1 MRNWIWFLIF
11 SQSLIAAQ
19 KTKIDLPWSALP
31 KSPVIPKD
39 NPMTP
44 EKIHLGRQLYMDPR
58 LSKDGTV
65 SCNSCHNVMA
75 SGGDNRAFSAG
86 IKGQL
91 GGRSAPT
98 VWNSAFH
105 TVQFWDGR
113 AASLEDQAKGP
124 LINPAEMG
132 MENHQVVIERVGKIP
147 GYVSQFKKVFGE
159 RGLTIENLAKA
170 IAAYERTLI
179 TPNSPFDRYVR
190 GDKKA
195 LSAQA
200 VRGMNTVMEVGCVSC
215 HTGKNFNAPD
225 DLAMGEGFYQKFPTF
240 TDNEYVKKYNFLED
254 KGRGAL
260 TKDEGDDYFFR
271 VPTWRNI
278 ALTAPYFSNGA
289 VKTLDEA
296 VRVMAKVQLNKD
308 LTTNQVADI
317 VEFLKSLTGERP
329 KQPMVELPPDPPGM
343 TTIDG

>member
-1 MRNWIWFLIF
+1 VRIWIFCLVI
-11 SQSLIAAQ
+11 SQSLIAA
-19 KTKIDLPWSALP
+19 KMELPWSALP
-31 KSPVIPKD
+31 KTPPVPKD

-44 EKIHLGRQLYMDPR
+44 EKVYLGRQLYMDPR

-75 SGGDNRAFSAG
+75 SGGDNRPFSAG

-113 AASLEDQAKGP
+113 AASLEEQAKGP
-124 LINPAEMG
+124 LINPGEMG
-132 MENHQVVIERVGKIP
+132 MDNHQAVVDRISKIT
-147 GYVSQFKKVFGE
+147 GYVSQFKKVFGQN
-159 RGLTIENLAKA
+159 GLTIDNVAKA

-195 LSAQA
+195 MSAQA
-200 VRGMNTVMEVGCVSC
+200 IRGMNTVIEVGCVSC

-225 DLAMGEGFYQKFPTF
+225 DLAMGEGYYQKFPTF
-240 TDNEYVKKYNFLED
+240 TENEYVTKYKFLED

-260 TKDEGDDYFFR
+260 TKNEDDNYFFR
-271 VPTWRNI
+271 VPTWRNV
-278 ALTAPYFSNGA
+278 AMTAPYFSNGA

-296 VRVMAKVQLNKD
+296 VRVMAKVQLNKE

-317 VEFLKSLTGERP
+317 VEFLKALTGEHP
-329 KQPMVELPPDPPGM
+329 KQPMPELPPDPPGM
-343 TTIDG
+343 TTID

>member
-11 SQSLIAAQ
+11 SQGLIAAQ
-19 KTKIDLPWSALP
+19 KTKLDLPWSALP
-31 KSPVIPKD
+31 KTPVIPKD

-44 EKIHLGRQLYMDPR
+44 EKIYLGRQLYMDPR

-113 AASLEDQAKGP
+113 AASLEEQAKGP
-124 LINPAEMG
+124 LTNPMEMG
-132 MENHQVVIERVGKIP
+132 MDNHEVVMERVGKIP

-159 RGLTIENLAKA
+159 RGMTIDNLAKA

-179 TPNSPFDRYVR
+179 TPNSAFDRYVR
-190 GDKKA
+190 GDKNA
-195 LSAQA
+195 MSAQA

-240 TDNEYVKKYNFLED
+240 TDNEYVKKYKFLDD
-254 KGRGAL
+254 KGRGGV
-260 TKDEGDDYFFR
+260 TKDEGDNYFFR
-271 VPTWRNI
+271 VPTWRNV
-278 ALTAPYFSNGA
+278 ALTAPYFSNGS

-296 VRVMAKVQLNKD
+296 VRVMAKVQLNKE
-308 LTTNQVADI
+308 LTPNQVADI
-317 VEFLKSLTGERP
+317 VEFLKALTGERP
-329 KQPMVELPPDPPGM
+329 KQTMPELPPDPPGM

>member
-1 MRNWIWFLIF
+1 MVSSSKNSTDSKR
-11 SQSLIAAQ
+11 QS
-19 KTKIDLPWSALP
+19 D
-31 KSPVIPKD
+31 D
-39 NPMTP
+39 P
-44 EKIHLGRQLYMDPR
+44 EKVSLGRQLYIDPR

-86 IKGQL
+86 VGGKL

-124 LINPAEMG
+124 LTNPIEMA
-132 MENHQVVIERVGKIP
+132 MDSHEAVVDRISKIP
-147 GYVSQFKKVFGE
+147 GYVSQFKKVFGDK
-159 RGLTIENLAKA
+159 GVTIDGVAKA

-179 TPNSPFDRYVR
+179 TPNSPFDRYVK
-190 GDKKA
+190 GNKKA
-195 LSAQA
+195 MSPQA
-200 VRGMNTVMEVGCVSC
+200 VRGMNTVIEVGCVSC

-240 TDNEYVKKYNFLED
+240 TDNEYVTKYKFLDD

-260 TKDEGDDYFFR
+260 TKNEDDNYFFR
-271 VPTWRNI
+271 VPTWRNV

-296 VRVMAKVQLNKD
+296 VRVMAKVQLNKE
-308 LTTNQVADI
+308 LSANQVADI
-317 VEFLKSLTGERP
+317 VEFLKALTGERP
-329 KQPMVELPPDPPGM
+329 KQPMPELPPDPEGM

>member
-1 MRNWIWFLIF
+1 MNKWLWFLIF
-11 SQSLIAAQ
+11 SQSLMAGQ
-19 KTKIDLPWSALP
+19 KAKMELPWSALP
-31 KSPVIPKD
+31 KAPPIPKD

-44 EKIHLGRQLYMDPR
+44 EKIYLGKQLYFDPR
-58 LSKDGTV
+58 LSKDGSI

-75 SGGDNRAFSAG
+75 SGGDNRAFSVG

-113 AASLEDQAKGP
+113 AASLEEQAKGP

-132 MENHQVVIERVGKIP
+132 MDNHQLVADRLGKIP
-147 GYVSQFKKVFGE
+147 GYVSQFKKVFGDK
-159 RGLTIENLAKA
+159 GLNIDNVAKA

-195 LSAQA
+195 MSAQA
-200 VRGMNTVMEVGCVSC
+200 VKGMNTVIEVGCVSC

-225 DLAMGEGFYQKFPTF
+225 DTPMGEGYYQKFPTF
-240 TDNEYVKKYNFLED
+240 EDNEYVTKYKFLD
-254 KGRGAL
+254 DLGRGAV
-260 TKDEGDDYFFR
+260 TKNEEDNHFYR
-271 VPTWRNI
+271 VPTWRNV

-296 VRVMAKVQLNKD
+296 VRVMAKVQLHKD
-308 LTTNQVADI
+308 LNETQVADI
-317 VEFLKSLTGERP
+317 VEFLKALTGEIP
-329 KQPMVELPPDPPGM
+329 KQQMPLLAPDPAGM
-343 TTIDG
+343 TVLAD

>member
-1 MRNWIWFLIF
+1 MRHWIWFLIF
-11 SQSLIAAQ
+11 SQSLMAGQ
-19 KTKIDLPWSALP
+19 KTKMELPWSPLP
-31 KSPVIPKD
+31 KTPPIPKD

-44 EKIHLGRQLYMDPR
+44 EKVYLGRQLYLDPR

-113 AASLEDQAKGP
+113 AASLEEQAKGP
-124 LINPAEMG
+124 LINPGEMG
-132 MENHQVVIERVGKIP
+132 MDNHQVVVDRISKIP
-147 GYVSQFKKVFGE
+147 GYVSQFQKVFGQN
-159 RGLTIENLAKA
+159 GLTIDNLAKA

-179 TPNSPFDRYVR
+179 TPNSPFDRYAR

-195 LSAQA
+195 MSAQA
-200 VRGMNTVMEVGCVSC
+200 IRGMNTVMEVGCVSC
-215 HTGKNFNAPD
+215 HIGRNFNAPD

-240 TDNEYVKKYNFLED
+240 AENEYVTKYKFLED

-260 TKDEGDDYFFR
+260 TKNEDDNYFFR
-271 VPTWRNI
+271 VPTWRNV
-278 ALTAPYFSNGA
+278 AMTAPYFSNGA

-296 VRVMAKVQLNKD
+296 VRVMAKVQLNKE
-308 LTTNQVADI
+308 LTANQVADI
-317 VEFLKSLTGERP
+317 VEFLKALTGEHP
-329 KQPMVELPPDPPGM
+329 KQPMPELPPDPPGM
-343 TTIDG
+343 TTID

>member
-1 MRNWIWFLIF
+1 MRKWIWFLIF

-19 KTKIDLPWSALP
+19 KTKMELPWSALP
-31 KSPVIPKD
+31 KTPPTPKD

-44 EKIHLGRQLYMDPR
+44 EKVYLGRQLYMDPR

-113 AASLEDQAKGP
+113 AASLEEQAKGP
-124 LINPAEMG
+124 LINPGEMG
-132 MENHQVVIERVGKIP
+132 MENHQVVMDRIAKIP
-147 GYVSQFKKVFGE
+147 GYVSQFTKVFGQN
-159 RGLTIENLAKA
+159 GLTIDNLAKA

-179 TPNSPFDRYVR
+179 TPNSPFDRYAR

-195 LSAQA
+195 MSAQA
-200 VRGMNTVMEVGCVSC
+200 IRGMNTVMEVGCVSC

-225 DLAMGEGFYQKFPTF
+225 DLAMGEGYYQKFPTF
-240 TDNEYVKKYNFLED
+240 AENEYVTKYKFLED

-260 TKDEGDDYFFR
+260 TKNEDDNYFFR
-271 VPTWRNI
+271 VPTWRNV

-289 VKTLDEA
+289 VKTLEEA
-296 VRVMAKVQLNKD
+296 VRVMAKVQLNKE
-308 LTTNQVADI
+308 LSVNQVADI

-329 KQPMVELPPDPPGM
+329 KQPMPELPPDPPGM
-343 TTIDG
+343 TTID